1 MSENFDVLFHK
12 SYYNM
17 LFIMIGN
24 LTRRLENAVIKDSVI
39 VPGDGY
45 VIVRFV
51 ADNPGWWLFHCH
63 LISHVAVSQTWI

>member
-63 LISHVAVSQTWI
+63 LISHVAVSHT